1 MAFTD
6 NCDVFGSVHED
17 GLNLIGRHLMQQRP
31 SLFNYGTQMFAAN
44 PGLLCRKIEA
54 HPEVTRRGNPLITV
68 EDPLPLLGT
77 DGLLGVNFCFQITKL
92 ALDIHPGNIIS
103 LPGELSPPLGTQRMA
118 LHAEICGGIACPDRR
133 IQDRYGDS
141 FEHPPIKL
149 PGQDEKDPTG
159 KDETGRERGPI
170 VAIPA
175 DKVECFCLQLFA
187 IVHMEILRT
196 ATGEQLAIRLDDVEI
211 VDIRPEGLENSLE
224 CYIAATLR
232 VGILPR
238 VRISLDTMIFEMG
251 KFATLA
257 VSPTPTS
264 GAVPRNPALEEDQ
277 IKVFINV
284 GVSP

>member
-31 SLFNYGTQMFAAN
+31 SLFNYGTQMFAVN

-77 DGLLGVNFCFQITKL
+77 DGLLGVNFCFQLTKL
-92 ALDIHPGNIIS
+92 ELDIHRGNIIS
-103 LPGELSPPLGTQRMA
+103 LPPELSPPLGTQRMA
-118 LHAEICGGIACPDRR
+118 LHAEVCGGIACPDKR
-133 IQDRYGDS
+133 IQDYYGDT

-159 KDETGRERGPI
+159 KREEDRERGPI
-170 VAIPA
+170 VPIPGRE
-175 DKVECFCLQLFA
+175 VECFCLQLFA
-187 IVHMEILRT
+187 IVHMEVLRT
-196 ATGEQLAIRLDDVEI
+196 PTGEQLAVRLDDVEI

-238 VRISLDTMIFEMG
+238 VRIALDTMIFEMG
-251 KFATLA
+251 NFATLA
-257 VSPTPTS
+257 ISPTPTS
-264 GAVPRNPALEEDQ
+264 GAVPSNPALEEDQ
-277 IKVFINV
+277 IKVFVNV